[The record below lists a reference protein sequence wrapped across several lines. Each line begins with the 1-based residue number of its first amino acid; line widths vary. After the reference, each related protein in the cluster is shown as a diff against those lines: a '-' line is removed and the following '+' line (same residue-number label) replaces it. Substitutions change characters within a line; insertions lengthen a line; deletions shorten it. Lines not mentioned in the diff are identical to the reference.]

1 MLLEVKDLNISL
13 TSEKSVA
20 EHISFRLGQGEM
32 LSIVGSSGA
41 GKTTICKAI
50 MGLLGNAYR
59 ADGEILFQGEDLLD
73 LPERKRQTIYGKEIC
88 LIMQNP
94 MTAFNPSIRVGRQM
108 EKTYLLHH
116 GKTPRQEM
124 QRLFAA
130 ILQKLGL
137 EDTQRILNS
146 YPFTLSGGMLQRLM
160 IAAAVGIVILLVLI
174 IKFKLHPV
182 LSMMI
187 SAIIIGAGAGMPLTM
202 ISDTVEK
209 GVGKTLQ
216 GIALLVGLGSMFGGI
231 LEVSGGAQ
239 RIAETLIGKFGQK
252 KAGWA
257 LGLTGLVIGT
267 TVFFEAGVV
276 VLIPLVFSVAK
287 QTRKSTLYYALPL
300 LSGLASGYA
309 FVPPSAGSVLVANA
323 LGVNL
328 GTMIMVGVPTALIC
342 MMVSGIFWGSF
353 VGNKIYTE
361 LPANVE
367 EIKDDGKDLPPFG
380 LVLGVILIP
389 LVLILL
395 STLSK
400 YMPLPEGVKDVLG
413 FIGKPFL
420 ALTIATLAS
429 MYFLGIKRGFTGAQL
444 KKILD
449 HSLRPVGMI
458 LLVIASGGVI
468 RWMLQDSGLGN
479 IIGPVLEKSG
489 LPLILI
495 AFLIALLV
503 RASVGSSIVA
513 MTMASGIMATMPAVM
528 GTSMLY
534 RAAMCCAICGG
545 ATALSHVNDAGF
557 WLVTSFL
564 EIDEKTTL
572 KSWTIMET
580 LIGVTALI
588 VSFIVSIFA

>member
-1 MLLEVKDLNISL
+1 ME
-13 TSEKSVA
+13 E
-20 EHISFRLGQGEM
+20 
-32 LSIVGSSGA
+32 
-41 GKTTICKAI
+41 TT
-50 MGLLGNAYR
+50 
-59 ADGEILFQGEDLLD
+59 
-73 LPERKRQTIYGKEIC
+73 
-88 LIMQNP
+88 
-94 MTAFNPSIRVGRQM
+94 
-108 EKTYLLHH
+108 
-116 GKTPRQEM
+116 
-124 QRLFAA
+124 FAA
-130 ILQKLGL
+130 
-137 EDTQRILNS
+137 D
-146 YPFTLSGGMLQRLM
+146 PMRLM
-160 IAAAVGIVILLVLI
+160 IAAAVGIIVLLVLI

-239 RIAETLIGKFGQK
+239 RIAQTLIDKLGQK
-252 KAGWA
+252 KAGVA
-257 LGLTGLVIGT
+257 LGITGLVIGT

-276 VLIPLVFSVAK
+276 VLIPLAFSVAK
-287 QTRKSTLYYALPL
+287 QTKKSTLYYAIPL
-300 LSGLASGYA
+300 LAGLASGYA
-309 FVPPSAGSVLVANA
+309 FVPPSAGSVLVADS

-328 GTMIMVGVPTALIC
+328 GVMIMVGIPTALIC
-342 MMVSGIFWGSF
+342 MVVAGVIWGRF
-353 VGNKIYTE
+353 IGDKVFTK
-361 LPANVE
+361 LPVNVE
-367 EIKDDGKDLPPFG
+367 EIKDEPKELPPFG

-389 LVLILL
+389 LVLILI
-395 STLSK
+395 STISK
-400 YMPLPEGVKDVLG
+400 YLPIPANVQNVLA

-420 ALTIATLAS
+420 ALTIATLAA
-429 MYFLGIKRGFTGAQL
+429 MYFLGIKRGYTGEQL

-468 RWMLQDSGLGN
+468 RWMLQDSGLGE
-479 IIGPVLEKSG
+479 IIGPALEKSG
-489 LPLILI
+489 MPLILV

-503 RASVGSSIVA
+503 RASVGSSMVA

-528 GTSMLY
+528 ATSVLY

-557 WLVTSFL
+557 WLVGTFL

-572 KSWTIMET
+572 KSWTVMET

-588 VSFIVSIFA
+588 VSLIISIFA

>member
-1 MLLEVKDLNISL
+1 ME
-13 TSEKSVA
+13 E
-20 EHISFRLGQGEM
+20 
-32 LSIVGSSGA
+32 
-41 GKTTICKAI
+41 TTFI
-50 MGLLGNAYR
+50 
-59 ADGEILFQGEDLLD
+59 AD
-73 LPERKRQTIYGKEIC
+73 PT
-88 LIMQNP
+88 
-94 MTAFNPSIRVGRQM
+94 
-108 EKTYLLHH
+108 
-116 GKTPRQEM
+116 
-124 QRLFAA
+124 
-130 ILQKLGL
+130 
-137 EDTQRILNS
+137 
-146 YPFTLSGGMLQRLM
+146 RLM

-182 LSMMI
+182 VSMMI
-187 SAIIIGAGAGMPLTM
+187 AAIIIGAGAGMPLQM

-239 RIAETLIGKFGQK
+239 RIAETLIDKLGQK

-257 LGLTGLVIGT
+257 LGITGLVIGT

-276 VLIPLVFSVAK
+276 VLIPLAFSVAK
-287 QTRKSTLYYALPL
+287 QTKKSTLYYAIPL
-300 LSGLASGYA
+300 LAGLASGYA

-342 MMVSGIFWGSF
+342 MLTSGIIWGNL
-353 VGNKIYTE
+353 VGSRIFTE
-361 LPANVE
+361 LPANVG
-367 EIKDDGKDLPPFG
+367 EIQDEDEREMPPFG

-400 YMPLPEGVKDVLG
+400 YLPIPEGVQNVLG

-420 ALTIATLAS
+420 ALTIATLAA
-429 MYFLGIKRGFTGAQL
+429 MYFLGIRRGFTGAQL

-479 IIGPVLEKSG
+479 IIGPALEKSG

-495 AFLIALLV
+495 AFLIAILV

-528 GTSMLY
+528 DTSMLY

-557 WLVTSFL
+557 WLVSTFL

-580 LIGVTALI
+580 IIGVTALI
-588 VSFIVSIFA
+588 VSFIISIFV